1 MKKGL
6 LKKLLAFILVGTMA
20 LPLMACGNNK
30 DDDGN
35 KDLLETIKEKGKITI
50 GMSVDYAPYEFFI
63 MEDGKKK
70 MVGMDVDMMNEI
82 AKDLGVEVEVKEM
95 EFSTICDAVRT
106 GVVDLGVSGLS
117 PEPDRLEI
125 VDFSDIYFNAEQG
138 ILINKNNTSSIKS
151 LSDLE
156 GKKIGAQNGSIQ
168 ASIAQGVKDADV
180 KLLPEVP
187 TLIQDLIAGNL
198 DAVIVELP
206 VADIQASIHDNL
218 AVATEKIADNAGGG
232 SAIAVPKGQEALLA
246 EVNKS
251 IKRLLDE
258 GKLSEFYKTAV
269 ELSKNEV
276 SAE

>member
-6 LKKLLAFILVGTMA
+6 IKKLLSFTLAGAMA
-20 LPLMACGNNK
+20 LPLMACGSTAK
-30 DDDGN
+30 DDSN
-35 KDLLETIKEKGKITI
+35 KDLLSEIKEKGKITI
-50 GMSVDYAPYEFFI
+50 GMSVDYAPYEFFV

-106 GVVDLGVSGLS
+106 GIVDLGVSGLS
-117 PEPDRLEI
+117 PEPDRLEV
-125 VDFSDIYFNAEQG
+125 VDFSDIYFEAEQG
-138 ILINKNNTSSIKS
+138 ILINKNSTSSIKS
-151 LSDLE
+151 LADLE
-156 GKKIGAQNGSIQ
+156 GKKVGAQNGSIQ
-168 ASIAQGVKDADV
+168 ATIAQDIKDADV

-187 TLIQDLIAGNL
+187 TLIQDLLAGNL

-206 VADIQASIHDNL
+206 VADIQALMNDTL
-218 AVATEKIADNAGGG
+218 AVAAEKVADTAGGG
-232 SAIAVPKGQEALLA
+232 SAIAVPKGEKTLLA

-258 GKLSEFYKTAV
+258 GKLDEFYQNAV

-276 SAE
+276 TAE